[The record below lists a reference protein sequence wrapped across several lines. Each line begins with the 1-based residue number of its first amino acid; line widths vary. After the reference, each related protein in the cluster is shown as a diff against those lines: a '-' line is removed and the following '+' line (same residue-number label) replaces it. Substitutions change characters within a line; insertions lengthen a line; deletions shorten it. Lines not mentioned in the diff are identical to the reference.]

1 MEKFEEEIFYLTN
14 PNTFDKKAAF
24 YKYVGYVY
32 QNIFQTNFPF
42 LIPTI

>member
-1 MEKFEEEIFYLTN
+1 MEKFGKEIFYLIN
-14 PNTFDKKAAF
+14 PNAFDKKAAF
-24 YKYVGYVY
+24 DKYVEYVY